1 MKSEKLK
8 INVAQRIL
16 NLSNDKL
23 LKKISD
29 ILDEENVIGYYGE
42 GNPVSHE
49 EYISDIRSALIQLD
63 EGTLETYSTEEV
75 RRMVLGNE
83 RSTDSI

>member
-29 ILDEENVIGYYGE
+29 ILDEENVIGYNGE
-42 GNPVSHE
+42 GDPISHE
-49 EYISDIRSALIQLD
+49 EYISDITHALKQFK
-63 EGTLETYSTEEV
+63 EGTLETYTSEEV
-75 RRMVLGNE
+75 RQRILNK
-83 RSTDSI
+83 

>member
-16 NLSNDKL
+16 NLSNNKL

-29 ILDEENVIGYYGE
+29 ILDEENIIGYDGE
-42 GNPVSHE
+42 GNPVTHE
-49 EYISDIRSALIQLD
+49 EYIEDIKSALQQFK
-63 EGTLETYSTEEV
+63 EGTLETYTSEEV
-75 RRMVLGNE
+75 RQRILGK
-83 RSTDSI
+83 